1 MSLLAKL
8 RCWYVLVR
16 LKVDA
21 HGVFHVKGAR
31 VELMLVVTSGFGLLQ
46 VLSYSLYVVLAQNG
60 FRYIRS
66 HRIGHK
72 LRHWLIRL
80 FKHWIYFARYPFLP
94 GPSFQLILSN
104 TYLIPS
110 ISYWTFF
117 LISLLLAPTF
127 LSNGTAFRDRPYVL
141 W

>member
-1 MSLLAKL
+1 
-8 RCWYVLVR
+8 
-16 LKVDA
+16 
-21 HGVFHVKGAR
+21 
-31 VELMLVVTSGFGLLQ
+31 MLVVTGGFGLLQ
-46 VLSYSLYVVLAQNG
+46 VLSYSLYVVLVQNG
-60 FRYIRS
+60 FRYLRS

-127 LSNGTAFRDRPYVL
+127 LSNGTALPPTREVCALNSTNLANKLDRLGYSR
-141 W
+141 